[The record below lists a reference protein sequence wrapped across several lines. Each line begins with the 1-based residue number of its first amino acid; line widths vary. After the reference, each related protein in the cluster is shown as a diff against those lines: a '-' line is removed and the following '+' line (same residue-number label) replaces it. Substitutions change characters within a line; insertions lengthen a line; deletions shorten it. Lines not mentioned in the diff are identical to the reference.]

1 MGSRRR
7 SRELAMQAL
16 FYMDNCKDDSEE
28 VLKRFCINF
37 NPTEDILPFFYRL
50 VRGVVFE
57 GNEIDSIIE
66 KFSSN
71 WKISRM
77 SCVDRN
83 IMRIAVYELL
93 WCDDI
98 PSKVSINEA
107 IDIGKKYGT
116 GESGPFI
123 NGILDSIRDAMEKG
137 SIKARDNA
145 TEDNTPTETN
155 AEE

>member
-1 MGSRRR
+1 
-7 SRELAMQAL
+7 MQAL
-16 FYMDNCKDDSEE
+16 FYMDNCHDNSEE

-37 NPTEDILPFFYRL
+37 NPTEDILPFFHRL
-50 VRGVVFE
+50 VRGVVSE
-57 GNEIDSIIE
+57 GAEIDSIIE

-83 IMRIAVYELL
+83 IMRMAVYELL
-93 WCDDI
+93 WCGDI
-98 PSKVSINEA
+98 PSKVTINEA

-123 NGILDSIRDAMEKG
+123 NGILDSIRDAIEKG
-137 SIKARDNA
+137 IIKAKDDA
-145 TEDNTPTETN
+145 TEDNTHTETD

>member
-16 FYMDNCKDDSEE
+16 FYMDKCRDNSEGI
-28 VLKRFCINF
+28 LKLFCDNF
-37 NPTEDILPFFYRL
+37 NPAEDILPFFERL
-50 VRGVVFE
+50 VRGVTCSKQ
-57 GNEIDSIIE
+57 EIDSIIE
-66 KFSSN
+66 QFSSN
-71 WKISRM
+71 WKINRM

-98 PSKVSINEA
+98 PAKVSINEA

-116 GESGPFI
+116 EESGPFI
-123 NGILDSIRDAMEKG
+123 NGILDSIRDGIEKG
-137 SIKARDNA
+137 TIKVN
-145 TEDNTPTETN
+145 NTNT
-155 AEE
+155 

>member
-16 FYMDNCKDDSEE
+16 FYMDNCHDNSEE
-28 VLKRFCINF
+28 VLKLFCVNF
-37 NPTEDILPFFYRL
+37 NPTEDILPFFHRL
-50 VRGVVFE
+50 VRGVISE
-57 GNEIDSIIE
+57 GSEIDSIIE

-93 WCDDI
+93 WCSDI

-123 NGILDSIRDAMEKG
+123 NGILDSIRDAIEKG
-137 SIKARDNA
+137 SIKATDRCSGSVRL
-145 TEDNTPTETN
+145 
-155 AEE
+155 

>member
-7 SRELAMQAL
+7 ARELAMQAL
-16 FYMDNCKDDSEE
+16 FYMDNCNDDSEE
-28 VLKRFCINF
+28 ILKRFCINF

-50 VRGVVFE
+50 VKGVVSE
-57 GNEIDSIIE
+57 RNEIDSIIE

-77 SCVDRN
+77 ACVDRN
-83 IMRIAVYELL
+83 IMRMAVYELL
-93 WCDDI
+93 WCSDI

-123 NGILDSIRDAMEKG
+123 NGILDTIRDAIEKG
-137 SIKARDNA
+137 SIKAKDNT
-145 TEDNTPTETN
+145 TEDNSFKETDS
-155 AEE
+155 EE

>member
-1 MGSRRR
+1 
-7 SRELAMQAL
+7 MQAL
-16 FYMDNCKDDSEE
+16 FYMDNCHDNSEE
-28 VLKRFCINF
+28 TLKRFCVNF
-37 NPTEDILPFFYRL
+37 NPTEDILSFFYRL
-50 VRGVVFE
+50 VRGVVSE

-93 WCDDI
+93 WCGDI
-98 PSKVSINEA
+98 PFKVSINEA

-116 GESGPFI
+116 EESGPFI
-123 NGILDSIRDAMEKG
+123 NGILDSIRDAVEKG
-137 SIKARDNA
+137 SIKAKDNA
-145 TEDNTPTETN
+145 TEDNKITETD